1 MQVPPLVSNAGMASR
16 IKHYYRSKNDQPPP
30 SIPDDALADG
40 KGMGLDVQQES
51 PFFGDLP
58 DGAQAYVS
66 ALENN
71 MLRHPIAKHT
81 PADTDFLVVCKADK
95 YYLRPINSLY
105 CAGQVPLTRLFHA
118 SCTPLTRLLQPRT
131 RLHTCSAQGRWQSP

>member
-40 KGMGLDVQQES
+40 KGMALDVQQES
-51 PFFGDLP
+51 PFFGELP

-105 CAGQVPLTRLFHA
+105 CAGQV
-118 SCTPLTRLLQPRT
+118 SLTRLLHASYTPAYIYCAGQVAIT
-131 RLHTCSAQGRWQSP
+131 LKSHVAQRMLK